1 MNLYNMAIA
10 AVSPSPTQSPSLPEC
25 EQGVNHVVN
34 RLRETRVGSEFLTQ
48 PDQHERL
55 DEAIPLHGT
64 HDALHDIA

>member
-1 MNLYNMAIA
+1 M
-10 AVSPSPTQSPSLPEC
+10 SRPER

-34 RLRETRVGSEFLTQ
+34 GLGETGVGPEFLAQ